1 MNFAKVLR
9 IPSLYN
15 IFGGLFLAINKFGL
29 VCMSKLY
36 LAISYYNKNWDNE
49 DYMLVRD
56 DHLSDIGR
64 LSAIPSFVN
73 CGSNLYLTKHLI
85 FEVFVNS

>member
-56 DHLSDIGR
+56 DHLS
-64 LSAIPSFVN
+64 AIPTFVN
-73 CGSNLYLTKHLI
+73 CGSNLYLTKRLI